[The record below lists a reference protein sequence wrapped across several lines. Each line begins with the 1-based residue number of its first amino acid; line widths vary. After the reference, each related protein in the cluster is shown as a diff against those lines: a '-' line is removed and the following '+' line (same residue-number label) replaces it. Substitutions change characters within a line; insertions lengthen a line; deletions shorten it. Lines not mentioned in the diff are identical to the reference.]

1 MMKDVGELPEDAIW
15 SEFDF
20 FVLFLYL
27 FIHYYICIVQ
37 VYIMM
42 KDVGELPEDAIWSE
56 FDVRSC
62 CIKIMGYNGTYYVFP
77 VCVCL

>member
-56 FDVRSC
+56 FDFLYYF
-62 CIKIMGYNGTYYVFP
+62 CIYLYIAIFVLYR
-77 VCVCL
+77 CIS